1 MIQKKLLEKIRQ
13 LLHLLVDKRLMSD
26 RPIGCLL
33 SGGLDSSL
41 VSALVSRNYEPYTLN
56 TFSIGMKGST
66 DLYYANLPAKHI
78 KNYHNIEL
86 TMKISLM
93 LLKKLFI

>member
-1 MIQKKLLEKIRQ
+1 MF
-13 LLHLLVDKRLMSD
+13 
-26 RPIGCLL
+26 L

-41 VSALVSRNYEPYTLN
+41 VSALVARNYEPYTLN

-66 DLYYANLPAKHI
+66 DLYYANMLQNILKDH
-78 KNYHNIEL
+78 HNIEL
-86 TMKISLM
+86 TNEDFLM